1 MDVKERLSPFLC
13 NNIVRTLV
21 SVQAVRK
28 RIAYPM
34 RSALCV
40 AGLGL
45 ALLGHNAANAAE
57 HAGAGSIVCAEREVL
72 LMVLVEAHGA
82 APNAAID
89 KLAAESLGLIQAR
102 TACSNGKA
110 PEAIAFYD
118 RLIGDLTAAL
128 PQKDNNTSQRLIG
141 AVPLD
146 GGHAARA

>member
-1 MDVKERLSPFLC
+1 MDLKEWLSPFLR
-13 NNIVRTLV
+13 NNILRTPV

-28 RIAYPM
+28 RITYPM
-34 RSALCV
+34 RSALCA

-45 ALLGHNAANAAE
+45 ALLGHNAASAAE
-57 HAGAGSIVCAEREVL
+57 HAGASSIVCAEREVL

-128 PQKDNNTSQRLIG
+128 PHKDNNASATLTEAHRG
-141 AVPLD
+141 RTP
-146 GGHAARA
+146 

>member
-1 MDVKERLSPFLC
+1 MLMQRVATILTSACL
-13 NNIVRTLV
+13 LML
-21 SVQAVRK
+21 QA
-28 RIAYPM
+28 P
-34 RSALCV
+34 
-40 AGLGL
+40 
-45 ALLGHNAANAAE
+45 NARA
-57 HAGAGSIVCAEREVL
+57 SSMVCAEREVL

-89 KLAAESLGLIQAR
+89 MLAAESMGLLQAR
-102 TACSNGKA
+102 TACNNGRA

>member
-34 RSALCV
+34 RSALCA

-45 ALLGHNAANAAE
+45 ALLGHNAASAAE
-57 HAGAGSIVCAEREVL
+57 HAGASSMVCAEREVL

-82 APNAAID
+82 APNAATD

-102 TACSNGKA
+102 TACSNGRA
-110 PEAIAFYD
+110 PEAIVFYD

-128 PQKDNNTSQRLIG
+128 PHKDNNTSATLTEAHRG
-141 AVPLD
+141 RTP
-146 GGHAARA
+146 